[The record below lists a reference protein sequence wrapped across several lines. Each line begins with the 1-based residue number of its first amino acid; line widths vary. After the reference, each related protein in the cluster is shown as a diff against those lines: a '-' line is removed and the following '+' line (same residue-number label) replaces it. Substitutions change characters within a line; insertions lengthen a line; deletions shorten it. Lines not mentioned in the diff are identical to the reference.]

1 MSDQL
6 GHVEVATNGNR
17 SATEPSEH
25 SHGTPSLATDGLSTE
40 ERLNQL
46 METIESWDW
55 RTAPAKAD
63 ESSLSEAT
71 TTASALMTPAPPEVH
86 EYPVE
91 VPPDSADVP
100 LNPVDIRQDPVD
112 GYPNPTVVPVDSVD
126 ARQDPVDVDPY
137 PTVPRRARV
146 EVPTESA
153 PMPEAAQ
160 PLISVPTS
168 LQAAPETPLVEPR
181 ELPALVPMTFVGSE
195 EPDGSDMSKA
205 GAPSG
210 LAPEFEATAEE
221 NPIRRLWSH
230 RWTKAVV
237 LCVVA
242 VAAVLLIIWTIRL
255 AHNGPNT
262 GGSSAPVTQPASG
275 HGAATASHASFA
287 SPITPA
293 QLARY
298 KLYANR
304 LQPANVAASKAIVS
318 AGSAPTT
325 AQLAAAVTAYHTA
338 VNLYDFQLRFI
349 QWPASMQAAIADDHA
364 QLEALVSFLATFST
378 TSPTNMSGW
387 LSGLH
392 IRTGAAQTTDNLV
405 RRDLGLPNTNSF
417 P

>member
-1 MSDQL
+1 VSDQL

-25 SHGTPSLATDGLSTE
+25 SHGMTSLATDGVSTE
-40 ERLNQL
+40 ERLSQL
-46 METIESWDW
+46 METIQSWDW

-71 TTASALMTPAPPEVH
+71 TTASALTTPAPPEVRVD
-86 EYPVE
+86 PVE
-91 VPPDSADVP
+91 VPPDSAD
-100 LNPVDIRQDPVD
+100 LHLHPVDVRQETVD
-112 GYPNPTVVPVDSVD
+112 VYPNPTVVPVDSVD
-126 ARQDPVDVDPY
+126 ARQEPVDVDPY

-146 EVPTESA
+146 EVPPEPA

-160 PLISVPTS
+160 PLISLPTS
-168 LQAAPETPLVEPR
+168 LHAAPETPLVAPEQPT
-181 ELPALVPMTFVGSE
+181 LVPMTFVGPE
-195 EPDGSDMSKA
+195 EPDASEMRKA

-210 LAPEFEATAEE
+210 LAPEFEPTAEE

-230 RWTKAVV
+230 RWTKAVI

-262 GGSSAPVTQPASG
+262 GGSSAPATQPASG
-275 HGAATASHASFA
+275 HGAATASHSSFV

-325 AQLAAAVTAYHTA
+325 AQLAAAVTAYHSA